1 MTMMILKN
9 DITKAVDKLSN
20 GKDEEFVYVLSESGQ
35 IKIGY
40 TAGFWKEI
48 LFRLFE
54 VDDEEK

>member
-1 MTMMILKN
+1 MKN
-9 DITKAVDKLSN
+9 EITKAVDRLS
-20 GKDEEFVYVLSESGQ
+20 GGRDEEFVYVLSESGQ

-40 TAGFWKEI
+40 AAGFWKEI